1 MRTQPDDAER
11 FLRRTTF
18 LTAVVGQ
25 AATDV
30 QTKELAALGLST
42 KAHGVLTMLR
52 RYGPLAQNELS
63 RTMNAAASTVVTL
76 VDGLER
82 AGYVTR
88 RGDPG
93 DRRRNAVEITDSGR
107 EIAARADEL
116 ADELED
122 RFLAPL
128 APDERE
134 TLRSLLQRLWTPP
147 QPR

>member
-93 DRRRNAVEITDSGR
+93 DRRRNAVQITDSGR

-134 TLRSLLQRLWTPP
+134 TLRALLQRLWTPP